1 MKILTA
7 NDLKSGAVVYR
18 TAVGT
23 WSHTLD
29 EAARLPE
36 SLAEAWLEDCEQGDR
51 TIVAPYLMDGDAA
64 RLGGQ
69 KWRREALRA
78 QGPSTG
84 SSRRHA

>member
-7 NDLKSGAVVYR
+7 NDLRSGAVVYR

-23 WSHTLD
+23 WSRSVD
-29 EAARLPE
+29 DAARLPE
-36 SLAEAWLEDCEQGDR
+36 SLAKACLATCEEDDR
-51 TIVAPYLMDGDAA
+51 TVVSPYLIDGDKA

-69 KWRREALRA
+69 KWRREGLRA
-78 QGPSTG
+78 EGPSTG